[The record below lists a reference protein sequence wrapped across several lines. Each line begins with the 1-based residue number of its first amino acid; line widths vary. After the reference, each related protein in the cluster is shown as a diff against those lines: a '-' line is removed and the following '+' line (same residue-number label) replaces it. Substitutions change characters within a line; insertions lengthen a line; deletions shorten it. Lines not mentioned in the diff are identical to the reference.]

1 MRRLFGTDGVRG
13 LANLHPITSEVALQL
28 GRAASFVFKNNH
40 KNHRIVIG
48 KDTRLSGYMLESALV
63 SGITSMGADAI
74 LIGPVP
80 TPGIAFITQSMRAD
94 AGIVLSASH
103 NEFQDNGIKFFDRY
117 GYKLPD
123 EVELKMEQLIED
135 GTLDQHRPTAEGLGR
150 AYRVDDAKGRY
161 IEFLKGTFP
170 RHLTLE
176 GLKLVVDCAHGASYQ
191 IAPTVFEELG
201 AEVIS
206 IGIQP
211 NGLNI
216 NRGWGALHPEKIAQ
230 KVKETGAD
238 LGCAFDGDADRVV
251 FCDEFG
257 ETVEGDHIM
266 ALTADHLSRI
276 GALKNKTV
284 VSTIMANKGLE
295 LFLEGLGIQL
305 IRTQVG
311 DRYVTEAMREK
322 GYNYGGEPS
331 GHYIF
336 LDYNTTGDGIV
347 GALQM
352 LSIMCETGKKLSELK
367 KRCEMFPQVST
378 SVVVKQQR
386 PIEEIPELV
395 RSIHNAE
402 KSLGPRGRLVVRYSG
417 TEPVLRIML
426 ESADM
431 NLINRLS
438 EDLKSVVERT
448 LT

>member
-1 MRRLFGTDGVRG
+1 MRNLFGTDGVRG
-13 LANLHPITSEVALQL
+13 VANLHPMTSEVALQL
-28 GRAASFVFKNNH
+28 GRAASYVFKNHH
-40 KNHRIVIG
+40 KRHRIVIG

-103 NEFQDNGIKFFDRY
+103 NEFQDNGIKFFDRN

-123 EVELKMEQLIED
+123 EVELKMEQIIAD
-135 GTLDQHRPTAEGLGR
+135 GTLEKHRPTAEGVGR

-176 GLKLVVDCAHGASYQ
+176 GLKLVVDCAHGAAYQ

-201 AEVIS
+201 AEVIAV
-206 IGIQP
+206 GVEP

-216 NRGWGALHPEKIAQ
+216 NHGWGALHPEKIAQ

-238 LGCAFDGDADRVV
+238 LGCAFDGDADRIV
-251 FCDEFG
+251 FCDERG
-257 ETVEGDHIM
+257 ETVDGNHIL
-266 ALTADHLSRI
+266 ALTADHLFRS
-276 GALKNKTV
+276 GQLKKKTI

-295 LFLEGLGIQL
+295 VFLEGLGVTL
-305 IRTQVG
+305 VRTQVG
-311 DRYVTEAMREK
+311 DRYVTEEMREH
-322 GYNYGGEPS
+322 GFNYGGEPS

-352 LSIMCETGKKLSELK
+352 LSIMCETGKPLSELR
-367 KRCEMFPQVST
+367 KRCEMFPQIST
-378 SVVVKQQR
+378 CVAVKKRR
-386 PIEEIPELV
+386 PLEDIPELV
-395 RSIHNAE
+395 RSIHDVE
-402 KSLGPRGRLVVRYSG
+402 KTLGSKGRLVVRYSG
-417 TEPVLRIML
+417 TEPVIRIML
-426 ESADM
+426 EGKDVT
-431 NLINRLS
+431 LINRLS
-438 EDLKSVVERT
+438 KDLQSVVQRH